1 MNLLFLFRLCCGWT
15 WMNVDH
21 LFQFFL
27 YDPIAVTLLFKITSI
42 SKTLYCAASWVVW
55 SERKCWC
62 DVLSAGSINRLN
74 YLSSQTAV
82 CLPPRGKCMPRPG
95 SLPGSDRVRSESLCR
110 TQRKRVRLLDVFMC
124 GKLHKGACI
133 SVIAWKIKW
142 CKWCVIMQS

>member
-1 MNLLFLFRLCCGWT
+1 MNLLFLFRLCCDWT

-21 LFQFFL
+21 LFQFFR

-42 SKTLYCAASWVVW
+42 SEALYCAASWLVW
-55 SERKCWC
+55 SERKCWWC
-62 DVLSAGSINRLN
+62 AFCWEHKQTYL

-82 CLPPRGKCMPRPG
+82 CLPLRGKCMPRPG
-95 SLPGSDRVRSESLCR
+95 SLPASDRVRSASLCR
-110 TQRKRVRLLDVFMC
+110 TPRKCVRLLDVFMH
-124 GKLHKGACI
+124 GKLHKGACV